1 MKRRDFFFLRT
12 SNSGVLD
19 VSCERLYMRYM
30 NASLN
35 GSTDELLQRI
45 LKEFLSAQT
54 IRLHQPFWLDHQD
67 LSKALDP
74 ILGELRSRGN
84 HVEYV

>member
-1 MKRRDFFFLRT
+1 
-12 SNSGVLD
+12 
-19 VSCERLYMRYM
+19 MRYM
-30 NASLN
+30 NARLN

-74 ILGELRSRGN
+74 IFGELRSRGN